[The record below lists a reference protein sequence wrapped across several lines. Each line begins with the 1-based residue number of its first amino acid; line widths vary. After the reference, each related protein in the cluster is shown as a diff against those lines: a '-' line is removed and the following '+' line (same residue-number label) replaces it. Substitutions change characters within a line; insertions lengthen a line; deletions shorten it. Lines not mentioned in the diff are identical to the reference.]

1 MEVKDDRAQPAA
13 HRLPVWVVV
22 LAFAALLVFLA
33 LIAWGLRRSS
43 AGSIVVGQNVPPFT
57 LQTFEGDVIHTSDHA
72 GKVILVNFWA
82 SWCKPCEEE
91 AAELQQA
98 WQYYQPGGQVV
109 FLGVDYV
116 DTEPEAKRYLEQ
128 FGIAYPNGPDLR
140 TEISQMFRITGVP
153 ETYII
158 GRDGRLKYVK
168 KGVFN
173 SVSEIQSVVDAYLE

>member
-1 MEVKDDRAQPAA
+1 
-13 HRLPVWVVV
+13 
-22 LAFAALLVFLA
+22 
-33 LIAWGLRRSS
+33 
-43 AGSIVVGQNVPPFT
+43 
-57 LQTFEGDVIHTSDHA
+57 
-72 GKVILVNFWA
+72 VILVNFWA

-140 TEISQMFRITGVP
+140 TEISQMFRITGVH